1 MNEQKGFTI
10 RLEGLLDRWADGDES
25 AIEDLIVHSQERLRR
40 MASRWL
46 ANENVVG
53 RWNQTDDLLQN
64 TLVRLHRA
72 LKAVKPE
79 NKKAFIGLAA
89 TQIRRELIDLGRSLN
104 GPLGQANNYQTDPGK
119 ANPDQEGRPAYE
131 KADPVSDV
139 LSQLEFHESVDSLED
154 DDRQVFELIFYQ
166 GMTQIEAAKE
176 LEVSERTIKRRWRSA
191 RLTLGNALKSED
203 ENADR
208 D

>member
-1 MNEQKGFTI
+1 MSEHQGFTTK
-10 RLEGLLDRWADGDES
+10 LEGLLNRCAEGDES
-25 AIEDLIVHSQERLRR
+25 AIDDLIVHSQERLRR

-46 ANENVVG
+46 ANENVVS

-64 TLVRLHRA
+64 SLVRLHRA
-72 LKAVKPE
+72 LKAVKPV

-104 GPLGQANNYQTDPGK
+104 GPLGQAKNYQTDPGK
-119 ANPDQEGRPAYE
+119 ANPENEGRPVYE
-131 KADPVSDV
+131 EVDPRSDV

-154 DDRQVFELIFYQ
+154 EDRQVFELIFYQ
-166 GMTQIEAAKE
+166 GMTQVEAAKE

-191 RLTLGNALKSED
+191 RLDLGNALKPEN

>member
-1 MNEQKGFTI
+1 M
-10 RLEGLLDRWADGDES
+10 
-25 AIEDLIVHSQERLRR
+25 
-40 MASRWL
+40 
-46 ANENVVG
+46 
-53 RWNQTDDLLQN
+53 
-64 TLVRLHRA
+64 
-72 LKAVKPE
+72 
-79 NKKAFIGLAA
+79 AA

-139 LSQLEFHESVDSLED
+139 LSHLEFHESVDSLED

-191 RLTLGNALKSED
+191 RLTLGNTLKSED
-203 ENADR
+203 ENTDR